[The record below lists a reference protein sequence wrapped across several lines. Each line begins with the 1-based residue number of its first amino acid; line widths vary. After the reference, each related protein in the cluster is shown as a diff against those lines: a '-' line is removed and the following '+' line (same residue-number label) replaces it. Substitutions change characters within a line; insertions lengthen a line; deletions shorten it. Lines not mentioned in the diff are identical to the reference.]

1 MKEWWCWKHTCAQ
14 TSCFLGR
21 RVLCWADKRT
31 WWASPGLTVA
41 CCSGGMLASANKQPI
56 QNINSLLSWST
67 FHSIFLQWDVTG
79 AEIKTRLKIKK
90 DPKQKRHK
98 YFNVN
103 KTFNKSDNIHALAFS
118 YQTNKQTNSAVSI
131 HRVVAMLMQMY
142 TWSNTACDKKKKL
155 YVMLYFCIRYH
166 PQCNSIMLSIPLHAL
181 PAPSQSTLVSCQ
193 NRCLSTWQC
202 ADDQTAALCLKH
214 NKHAMFTSRVS
225 AVKVDVQQQTVA
237 Q

>member
-142 TWSNTACDKKKKL
+142 TWSNTACDKKKEALCNVVLL
-155 YVMLYFCIRYH
+155 YPLPPTMQQHNAKHTSPCFAS
-166 PQCNSIMLSIPLHAL
+166 SITIH
-181 PAPSQSTLVSCQ
+181 TGLVSEQMPINLTMCGWS
-193 NRCLSTWQC
+193 NCCIMSET
-202 ADDQTAALCLKH
+202 
-214 NKHAMFTSRVS
+214 
-225 AVKVDVQQQTVA
+225 
-237 Q
+237 